1 MTMNIDI
8 EQLLEVVEVLVHGN
22 TTNLA
27 IICVTVAYLA
37 TIYAPVVRLDKK
49 AS

>member
-1 MTMNIDI
+1 MNIDI

-22 TTNLA
+22 TINLA

-37 TIYAPVVRLDKK
+37 TIYARVVRLDKK
-49 AS
+49 AN